1 MHNFKNGTEQ
11 TYGDNNFRP
20 SGRKNCADKKK
31 MFVFSPGRPAEFNR
45 IFGFR
50 QEEVRKSIRYVK
62 LFL

>member
-31 MFVFSPGRPAEFNR
+31 CLFSALEGQQNFTGYLVFDKKR
-45 IFGFR
+45 
-50 QEEVRKSIRYVK
+50 
-62 LFL
+62 